1 MWKII
6 DNITSE
12 LLEVKTKKDAMSK
25 VNYRINYHNSEFCY
39 RHRGRHVSENA
50 IYTIDEETKTIT
62 IKRK

>member
-6 DNITSE
+6 DTITGE
-12 LLEVKTKKDAMSK
+12 LFEMTNKKNATRK
-25 VNYRINYHNSEFCY
+25 VIYRINYHNSEFCY